1 MTGERGNA
9 GRWIHSDTHSSSPVR
24 LKMLMVV
31 VARVATVEVLVCDGD
46 GGDGG
51 GDGDHGRQIHSN
63 IDSLTQAVH
72 LGILLR
78 TRRPVFFSPLY
89 LCETPCPLFR
99 YPSIKS
105 ESLAQ
110 LGPGRLLADGPRWD
124 CRSNTVTHASLRAC
138 GAQLGGSVWKQGK

>member
-1 MTGERGNA
+1 
-9 GRWIHSDTHSSSPVR
+9 
-24 LKMLMVV
+24 MLM
-31 VARVATVEVLVCDGD
+31 LDF
-46 GGDGG
+46 GGDDNG
-51 GDGDHGRQIHSN
+51 GDGDDG
-63 IDSLTQAVH
+63 
-72 LGILLR
+72 GGE
-78 TRRPVFFSPLY
+78 SPLVIELVVGRY
-89 LCETPCPLFR
+89 IPTFTPWPKQSATPSCVFSSPSSCETPCPLFR